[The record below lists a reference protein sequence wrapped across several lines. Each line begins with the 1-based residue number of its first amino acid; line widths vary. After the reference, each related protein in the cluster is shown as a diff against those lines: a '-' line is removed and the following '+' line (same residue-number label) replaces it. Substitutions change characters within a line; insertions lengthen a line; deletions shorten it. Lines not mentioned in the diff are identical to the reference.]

1 MFINNSINKNITKS
15 QLRQDIKTYLDLQ
28 KKLLSQ
34 EKVIEQLSNGKVEE
48 KYKNKIHRIII
59 LSNKNDKNFHY
70 YIENNNIPNEYKE
83 DVFRISN
90 YISGSNKITISAN
103 DEIMKYINNLSN
115 GNFKELKF
123 VIPKKLME
131 KNKKK
136 LKNFYLKKKI
146 KTNAF
151 IK

>member
-1 MFINNSINKNITKS
+1 M
-15 QLRQDIKTYLDLQ
+15 
-28 KKLLSQ
+28 LSQ